1 MLSKGLMIFIF
12 GVILLIATLIWIFV
26 DNKNKARREEELLS
40 KVVIESSQGF
50 NNTKSNTEMLSSTLD
65 LNDETEILDNNLR
78 IDNEEIELLNC
89 DTEILCGDTAYL
101 DDETELLVNN

>member
-26 DNKNKARREEELLS
+26 DNKNKARREEELLN
-40 KVVIESSQGF
+40 KVIIANVQGF
-50 NNTKSNTEMLSSTLD
+50 NNTKNNTEMLSSTLD

-89 DTEILCGDTAYL
+89 DTEKLCDDIEYL
-101 DDETELLVNN
+101 DDETEVLVNE

>member
-78 IDNEEIELLNC
+78 IDNNETELLNC
-89 DTEILCGDTAYL
+89 DTEILCDDTEYL
-101 DDETELLVNN
+101 DDETEVLVND

>member
-12 GVILLIATLIWIFV
+12 GVILLIAILIWIFV

-50 NNTKSNTEMLSSTLD
+50 NNTKSNTEILSSTLD

-89 DTEILCGDTAYL
+89 DTEILCDDTEYL
-101 DDETELLVNN
+101 DDETEVLVND